1 MMQSEIFHINQS
13 LGFKDISMILK
24 KNHQLQLSKESA
36 DRIKKCHRYLENKLT
51 QSDALFY
58 GINTGFGSLCNT
70 RIPESEL
77 SLLQKNL
84 ILSHACG
91 MGDLVPDEIVK
102 LMLLLKIQ
110 SLSLGH
116 SGVKLQT
123 VEFLIELFNK
133 NLLPKV
139 FTIGSLGASGDLAPL
154 AHLSLPLIGEGE
166 LKIHGSYK
174 PAAEV
179 LAQFHL
185 KPLELGPKEGLAL
198 LNGTQFMAAYG
209 TYLCLKA
216 ESLLGVSNLVAAM
229 SLEAYDCRL
238 DPFNALVHAVRNQS
252 GQEIVSKQIR
262 EILHDSKIIASV
274 NKEVQDPY
282 SFRCIPQVHGASIDI
297 IHHCKSVFNNEN
309 NSVTDNPLIFPDEDK
324 IISGGNFHGQPLAI
338 ALDMLC
344 IALSELGSISERRIY
359 RMIAGK
365 RNLPP
370 YLTPEPGTNSGFMIV
385 QYTAA
390 ALATKSKQL
399 CNPASADSIESS
411 NGQEDHVSMGANA
424 AVKCLQVFENTL
436 SILALELFCSAQAVE
451 IRDSAGMSSATGQ
464 LLREFRSDVPFLK
477 SDSFMQP
484 LIEKSRELIAAKV
497 YEG

>member
-1 MMQSEIFHINQS
+1 MQSEIFQIHQR

-24 KNHQLQLSKESA
+24 NNHQLQLSKESA
-36 DRIKKCHRYLENKLT
+36 DRIKKCHSYLENKLT

-70 RIPESEL
+70 KIPANEL

-91 MGDLVPDEIVK
+91 MGELVPDEIVK
-102 LMLLLKIQ
+102 IMLLLKIQ

-166 LKIHGSYK
+166 LKINGAYQ

-179 LAQFHL
+179 LEQFHL
-185 KPLELGPKEGLAL
+185 KPLELGAKEGLAL

-216 ESLLGVSNLVAAM
+216 ENLLGVSNLVAAM

-238 DPFNALVHAVRNQS
+238 EPFNALVHAVRNQS

-262 EILHDSKIIASV
+262 EILHDSKIIDSV

-297 IHHCKSVFNNEN
+297 INYCKSVFNDEN

-324 IISGGNFHGQPLAI
+324 IISGGNFHGQPLAM

-365 RNLPP
+365 RALPA

-390 ALATKSKQL
+390 AIASKNKQL
-399 CNPASADSIESS
+399 CTPASADSIESS

-436 SILALELFCSAQAVE
+436 SIIALELFSSAQAVE
-451 IRDSAGMSSATGQ
+451 LRGKEAMSAHTGK
-464 LLREFRSDVPFLK
+464 LLKELRAAVPFLK
-477 SDSFMQP
+477 SDAFMQP
-484 LIEKSRELIAAKV
+484 LIEKSKSLIAKKV
-497 YEG
+497 YEA

>member
-1 MMQSEIFHINQS
+1 MQNEFFEINQS
-13 LGFKDISMILK
+13 LSFEDISLIIK
-24 KNHQLQLSKESA
+24 DNLQLKLSNDSVSK
-36 DRIKKCHRYLENKLT
+36 IKKCHSYLENKLA

-70 RIPESEL
+70 KIPSNEM

-91 MGDLVPDEIVK
+91 MGELVPDEIVK

-110 SLSLGH
+110 SLALGH

-139 FTIGSLGASGDLAPL
+139 YTIGSLGASGDLAPL
-154 AHLSLPLIGEGE
+154 AHLSLPIIGEGE
-166 LKIHGSYK
+166 LKMNGDYK
-174 PAAEV
+174 PAADV
-179 LAQFHL
+179 LRQIGL
-185 KPLELGPKEGLAL
+185 KPMELGAKEGLAL

-209 TYLCLKA
+209 TFLCLKA
-216 ESLLGVSNLVAAM
+216 ERLMKVTNLVACM
-229 SLEAYDCRL
+229 SLEAYDCRINPF
-238 DPFNALVHAVRNQS
+238 DPLVHAVRNQS
-252 GQEIVSKQIR
+252 GQEMVSRQIR
-262 EILHDSKIIASV
+262 YFLSDSKIMASGI
-274 NKEVQDPY
+274 KEVQDPY
-282 SFRCIPQVHGASIDI
+282 SFRCIPQVHGASLDI
-297 IHHCKSVFNNEN
+297 INYCKTVFHNEN

-324 IISGGNFHGQPLAI
+324 IISGGNFHGQPLAM

-365 RNLPP
+365 RGLAP

-390 ALATKSKQL
+390 AIASKSKQL
-399 CNPASADSIESS
+399 CTPASADSIESS

-436 SILALELFCSAQAVE
+436 SIVALELFSSAQAVE
-451 IRDSAGMSSATGQ
+451 LRYREAMSTHTGE
-464 LLREFRSDVPFLK
+464 LLKELRAVVPFLK
-477 SDSFMQP
+477 SDAFMQP
-484 LIEKSRELIAAKV
+484 LIEMSRSLIAKKV
-497 YEG
+497 YEA